1 MPFPAPSRRSQHRR
15 RVSLRFSSDDFWL
28 NLHHFL
34 YVLGRAQLGTPDAS
48 RAAVVEAPREA
59 DEGRARLTEG
69 EQKTW
74 AAAVMEYAVGF
85 SRKDLLFDDPL
96 PATTLAIAAAGDA
109 PSLANVGVDPQTRLV
124 LEISAP
130 VYRKA
135 WWRAHRA
142 ANRVW
147 RSSMESLL
155 EQHGATLV
163 AFATRAYELPWP
175 SGGYIVHASSYANWG
190 GSYSTSGGLIM
201 MSTRDRSMQGL
212 YGLELLFHEA
222 MHQWDAAVLTTL
234 QTQARSV
241 NLSVPRDLT
250 HAMIFFTSGYAV
262 QQIAPGHVP
271 TADALNV

>member
-1 MPFPAPSRRSQHRR
+1 M
-15 RVSLRFSSDDFWL
+15 
-28 NLHHFL
+28 
-34 YVLGRAQLGTPDAS
+34 LGRAQLGTPDAS